1 MRKVRLLLIIL
12 TCVFL
17 FADLLY
23 AGVNEDLIK
32 SSAKNDV
39 ELAKLSIEKG
49 ADINLQ
55 DKNGYTPLM
64 IASNFGHIDIVT
76 LLIKN
81 GADVKIQAI
90 NGETALSL
98 AEKKGHEK
106 IINFLKDIAD
116 GKTNKADSQPAKPE
130 NTEGDKT
137 LLKAPDKKAKALTP
151 EKQAEINEQMIKA
164 ARDGYTEEVIEF
176 IKQGAN
182 LNYQDEDSN
191 TALFFAINQNLKEL
205 TDFLITG
212 DADLNLKNKAGM
224 TALLYAAKIG
234 NAPLYEKLIS
244 RGADAK
250 AADNEGRS
258 VIIYAVISAKIEM
271 VKALAEKGADLKAKD
286 NKGDTLVHYSIK
298 GGKSEISKYL
308 IEKGA
313 DINSGNND
321 GYPALYYAVKSEDTG
336 IAKLLIENMT
346 DFKEINAK
354 DRDGKTL
361 LAHCCECKKDFDDI
375 CRLLISKGADAKGTK
390 YDDSKV
396 PKLLKETMNKMSV
409 NAIYS
414 IEYNELIR
422 GNDNSGVVNIKK
434 CGQCGKSSP
443 GYFTI
448 GNRCPHCN
456 VSWAADD
463 EAGKSNPEAN
473 WWRRNVGKAY
483 FKDEKHY
490 RIDMRVDAEG
500 GLESITVVDGN
511 TAWSYLKNTDQT
523 TPIPVPPL
531 PAHRM
536 NLISRFQ
543 EGKSDGNVTYTYYP
557 DTASK
562 ECETVA
568 IDPEKKLAVSRN
580 IFDKNEEHTGE
591 MKYSEWT
598 FGTVEDSLFQKP
610 VKTAE
615 GNK

>member
-1 MRKVRLLLIIL
+1 MKKVRLLLILLAFI
-12 TCVFL
+12 FL
-17 FADLLY
+17 FADLLF
-23 AGVNEDLIK
+23 AGINEDLIK
-32 SSAKNDV
+32 SSAKNDT

-76 LLIKN
+76 LLVKN

-106 IINFLKDIAD
+106 VINFLKDIAVE
-116 GKTNKADSQPAKPE
+116 KTNKAGDQGLKSE
-130 NTEGDKT
+130 NTEGDKASM
-137 LLKAPDKKAKALTP
+137 KAPDKKAKILTP

-164 ARDGYTEEVIEF
+164 ARGGYTDEVKEF

-182 LNYQDEDSN
+182 INYQDENHN
-191 TALFFAINQNLKEL
+191 TALFLAINQKLKEL
-205 TDFLITG
+205 TDYLITG
-212 DADLNLKNKAGM
+212 DIDVNLKNKAGM

-250 AADNEGRS
+250 VADNEGRS
-258 VIIYAVISAKIEM
+258 VIIYAVMSANIEM

-286 NKGDTLVHYSIK
+286 NKGDTLMHYSIK
-298 GGKSEISKYL
+298 AGNSEISKYL
-308 IEKGA
+308 VEKGA
-313 DINSGNND
+313 DMNSINND

-336 IAKLLIENMT
+336 MARLLIENMT
-346 DFKEINAK
+346 DFKDINGK

-361 LAHCCECKKDFDDI
+361 LSHCCECKKDFDDI
-375 CRLLISKGADAKGTK
+375 CRLLISKGADATGTK

-414 IEYNELIR
+414 IDYNELIR
-422 GNDNSGVVNIKK
+422 GNDNSGVVNLKK

-448 GNRCPHCN
+448 GNRCPHCG

-511 TAWSYLKNTDQT
+511 TAWLYLKNTDEM

-531 PAHRM
+531 SAHRM
-536 NLISRFQ
+536 NLMTRFQ
-543 EGKSDGNVTYTYYP
+543 EGKSDGNTTYTYYP
-557 DTASK
+557 DAASK
-562 ECETVA
+562 ENETVA

-580 IFDKNEEHTGE
+580 IFDKNEDHTGE

-610 VKTAE
+610 VKAEE